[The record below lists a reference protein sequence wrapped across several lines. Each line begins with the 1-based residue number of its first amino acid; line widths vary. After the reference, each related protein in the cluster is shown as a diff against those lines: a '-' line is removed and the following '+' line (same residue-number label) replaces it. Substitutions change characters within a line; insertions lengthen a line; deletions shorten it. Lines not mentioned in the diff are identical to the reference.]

1 MESKTEIINIKSEI
15 LLKREKRNTN
25 FKKSELY

>member
-1 MESKTEIINIKSEI
+1 MESKTEIINIKSEV
-15 LLKREKRNTN
+15 LLKTEKRNTN